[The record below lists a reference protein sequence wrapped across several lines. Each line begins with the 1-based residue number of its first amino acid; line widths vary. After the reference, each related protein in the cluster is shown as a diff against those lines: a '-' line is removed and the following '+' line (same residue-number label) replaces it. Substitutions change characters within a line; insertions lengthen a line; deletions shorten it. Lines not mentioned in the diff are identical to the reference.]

1 MAVGWLQ
8 QGATGLNPVWP
19 YFRWD
24 AATQKQVTSDQ
35 QPLPHDRVLR
45 HVETLIRTASNPL
58 VLLRFRAAK
67 ELEDPDGEVVPF
79 MVSISLR
86 GTQADECHDALQ
98 ALSHN
103 SVLKLLGLR
112 LRPERLRKGPMAEAV
127 EEAYLATP
135 ALQALSHNSVL
146 KLLGLRLRPERLRK
160 GPMAEAVEEAYLATP
175 WTDWKPRRGGR

>member
-1 MAVGWLQ
+1 MLRAVLFVGMIRRLQDLLQDLMQAQERVDRLMAVGWLQ

-35 QPLPHDRVLR
+35 QPTPHDRVLR

-58 VLLRFRAAK
+58 VK

-112 LRPERLRKGPMAEAV
+112 
-127 EEAYLATP
+127 
-135 ALQALSHNSVL
+135 
-146 KLLGLRLRPERLRK
+146 RPERLRK

-175 WTDWKPRRGGR
+175 WTDWKPRKPRRGGR

>member
-1 MAVGWLQ
+1 MSLRVVLFVDMIRRLQELLQDLMQNQERVDRLMAVGWLQ

-98 ALSHN
+98 ALSH
-103 SVLKLLGLR
+103 
-112 LRPERLRKGPMAEAV
+112 
-127 EEAYLATP
+127 T
-135 ALQALSHNSVL
+135 SVL

-175 WTDWKPRRGGR
+175 WTDWKPRKPRHGGR